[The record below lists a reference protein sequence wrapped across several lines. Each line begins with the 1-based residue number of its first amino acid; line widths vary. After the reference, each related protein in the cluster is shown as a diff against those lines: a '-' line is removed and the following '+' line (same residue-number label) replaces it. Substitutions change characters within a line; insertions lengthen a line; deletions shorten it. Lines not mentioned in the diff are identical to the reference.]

1 MNNSLLAGM
10 VTLFFFQFVGEAIN
24 ILFSLV
30 IPGPIIGMV
39 LLLVFLL
46 IRKKSFGS
54 LDTAVVWLLR
64 YLPLLIIPAAAGVI
78 TQLDTIAKEFWAIVL
93 SLSIGT
99 FVALAIS
106 MKVMDILI
114 LRQEKSDEH

>member
-10 VTLFFFQFVGEAIN
+10 VTLFFFQFLGETIN
-24 ILFSLV
+24 ILFLLV
-30 IPGPIIGMV
+30 IPGPIIGMI
-39 LLLVFLL
+39 LLLMFLL
-46 IRKKSFGS
+46 LRKKSFGS

-78 TQLDTIAKEFWAIVL
+78 TQLDTISKEFWPIVL
-93 SLSIGT
+93 SLSLGT
-99 FVALAIS
+99 FLALAIS

-114 LRQEKSDEH
+114 SKQEKNNEH